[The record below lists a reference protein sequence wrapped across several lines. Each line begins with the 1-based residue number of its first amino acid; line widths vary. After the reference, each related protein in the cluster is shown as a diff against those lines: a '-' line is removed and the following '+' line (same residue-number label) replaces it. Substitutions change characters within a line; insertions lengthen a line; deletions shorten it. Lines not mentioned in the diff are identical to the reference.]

1 MDAPKKYQMSIS
13 LNVLEHLGINLYSNV
28 PAVLSEVVANSW
40 DADATNVDIE
50 IGKDTITIVD
60 DGHGM
65 ELSDINGKFLRVG
78 YKRRAAKVD
87 GAAVTTNYGR
97 KVMGRKG
104 IGKLSLLSIAGI
116 VKVET
121 FKDGEQNG
129 FVMSLEEI
137 ENHTKQEIKNHTKQG
152 KQKFY
157 EPEPLFLSELT
168 LDKNGTRIVLTDLKK
183 QITKAHS
190 NYLRKRIA
198 RRFSIIG
205 SKDFNVFVDGSPVEI
220 KDLDYFDKIQ
230 FLWYYGDESE
240 KYINLCNNLEN
251 PKNTEKRDGTIEVT
265 DKDNIENLTGS
276 IKGWIGTVRKPMEL
290 TDTNV
295 DGEKD
300 VNENLNKIVIM
311 VRGKLAQENI
321 LDDFRQSGFY
331 TKYLIGEIHA
341 DFLDMDNLDDIAT
354 TSRQEIIKDNPRY
367 ETLKTWMKNELFH
380 IRDRWDEWRS
390 EIVTREVNQIPAIKE
405 WFDELKPTERKQ
417 AESLFSKI
425 GKVHFD
431 NDENRN
437 QLYIHTA
444 LAFENLLYKDALDQ
458 LERISLENIPAF
470 MEILGNFD
478 DIEVSL
484 YYQMIQE
491 RLKIITKLQ
500 EIIDDNAVEKVVQEC
515 LYDHLWL
522 LDPSWDRAT
531 ATPSMERNVRTEF
544 GKLDAQLTDREKS
557 GRFDIKYK
565 TTPGKHVII
574 ELKRSGRRLD
584 ELELIA
590 QVDNYR
596 NALEKLVAA
605 AGRNEPVEVVCIVG
619 KPLKQWINPTKE
631 KESKEAMEARNIRV
645 IQYQELI
652 ENAYRNYKDFL
663 DENKEAG
670 RLYRLIKNIQT
681 EVQDIERL
689 Q

>member
-1 MDAPKKYQMSIS
+1 MDTSKKYQMSIS

-50 IGKDTITIVD
+50 IGTERITITD

-65 ELSDINGKFLRVG
+65 ELSDINDKFLRVG
-78 YKRRAAKVD
+78 YKRRDTKED
-87 GAAVTTNYGR
+87 GAAVTANYGR

-129 FVMSLEEI
+129 FVMSLKEI
-137 ENHTKQEIKNHTKQG
+137 ENHTKQEIENHTKHG

-157 EPEPLFLSELT
+157 EPEPLPSSELT

-190 NYLRKRIA
+190 NYLRKRLA

-205 SKDFNVFVDGSPVEI
+205 PENNFNVFVNGSLIEI
-220 KDLDYFDKIQ
+220 TDRDYFNKIQ
-230 FLWYYGDESE
+230 CLWYFGDESK
-240 KYINLCNNLEN
+240 KYIKLCRNLEKPEYN
-251 PKNTEKRDGTIEVT
+251 EKRDGAIKVT
-265 DKDNIENLTGS
+265 HEDNIKDLTDS
-276 IKGWIGTVRKPMEL
+276 VKGWIGTVRKPNEL

-295 DGEKD
+295 DEKKD

-321 LDDFRQSGFY
+321 LDDFRQSGIY

-341 DFLDMDNLDDIAT
+341 DFLDVDNLDDIAT

-367 ETLKTWMKNELFH
+367 DALKTWIQKELYN
-380 IRDRWDEWRS
+380 IRDKWDEWRF
-390 EIVTREVNQIPAIKE
+390 EIVMDGVKQNSAINE
-405 WFDELKPTERKQ
+405 WLEELGPEIRKQ
-417 AESLFSKI
+417 ANSLFRKI
-425 GKVHFD
+425 GQLQI
-431 NDENRN
+431 DEYDDRML
-437 QLYIHTA
+437 LYRHAA
-444 LAFENLLYKDALDQ
+444 LAFEQLQNRGALDQ
-458 LERISLENIPAF
+458 LEKISVENIPAF

-478 DIEVSL
+478 DFEVSL

-491 RLKIITKLQ
+491 RLRIITKLQ
-500 EIIDDNAVEKVVQEC
+500 EVIDDNAVEKVVQEC

-531 ATPSMERNVRTEF
+531 ETPLMEKNVRTEF
-544 GKLDAQLTDREKS
+544 GKLDAKLTEKEKR

-565 TTPGKHVII
+565 MTSGRHVII
-574 ELKRSGRRLD
+574 ELKRSGRTLD
-584 ELELIA
+584 EHELAA
-590 QVDNYR
+590 QVTTYR
-596 NALEKLVAA
+596 NALEKLVAET
-605 AGRNEPVEVVCIVG
+605 GKDEPVEVICIVG
-619 KPLKQWINPTKE
+619 KPLKQWVSPAKE
-631 KESKEAMEARNIRV
+631 KESKESLEPRNIRV
-645 IQYQELI
+645 IRYQELI

-663 DENKEAG
+663 EKNPEAG
-670 RLYRLIKNIQT
+670 RTYRLIKS
-681 EVQDIERL
+681 IEAETPKVD
-689 Q
+689 